1 MQLPTA
7 RVALAALVAVL
18 LAGSLGWP
26 GAAGA
31 DDYKFLGKLG
41 GNKYDA
47 KSTANPYGPHGS
59 PYSPNS
65 INNPYGRYGS
75 PYSPQGVRNPYTT
88 GGPKIVA
95 PDGKFLGRLN
105 SNPYDPSSVA
115 NPYGRYGSPYSPNSI
130 NNPYGRYGS
139 KYSPT
144 SPNNPYATN
153 PPVLLGK

>member
-1 MQLPTA
+1 MRLQSI
-7 RVALAALVAVL
+7 RFALAALAAVAL
-18 LAGSLGWP
+18 SGWAGP
-26 GAAGA
+26 AAA

-47 KSTANPYGPHGS
+47 KSTANPYGTYGS

-75 PYSPQGVRNPYTT
+75 PYSSQGVRNPYTT

-105 SNPYDPSSVA
+105 SNRYDPNSVA
-115 NPYGRYGSPYSPNSI
+115 NPYGRYGSLYSPNSI

>member
-1 MQLPTA
+1 MYLRIA

-18 LAGSLGWP
+18 LAGS
-26 GAAGA
+26 AAA

-47 KSTANPYGPHGS
+47 KS
-59 PYSPNS
+59 
-65 INNPYGRYGS
+65 
-75 PYSPQGVRNPYTT
+75 
-88 GGPKIVA
+88 
-95 PDGKFLGRLN
+95 
-105 SNPYDPSSVA
+105 VA
-115 NPYGRYGSPYSPNSI
+115 NPYGRYGSKYSPNSI

-153 PPVLLGK
+153 PPVLIGK

>member
-1 MQLPTA
+1 MYLRTA

-18 LAGSLGWP
+18 LAGP
-26 GAAGA
+26 AAA

-75 PYSPQGVRNPYTT
+75 PYSSQGVRNPYTT

-95 PDGKFLGRLN
+95 P
-105 SNPYDPSSVA
+105 STSSSPSPFRS
-115 NPYGRYGSPYSPNSI
+115 
-130 NNPYGRYGS
+130 
-139 KYSPT
+139 
-144 SPNNPYATN
+144 ATRA
-153 PPVLLGK
+153 PVWAQPR